1 MANISNVE
9 IITEGFK
16 KAVIRFYFESDGVEG
31 EWVNRVIF
39 NPSTD
44 FGTPPVGAPNWDA
57 NPLQSKVPQITIL
70 QAWTSS
76 SWFDITL
83 GFNGS
88 TPSQE
93 LVLARD
99 TDFYLDFRYFGGIKD
114 RASVVPT
121 GELIISTKDFAPAG
135 NNAFLVLEVRKD

>member
-1 MANISNVE
+1 MSNTVSME
-9 IITEGFK
+9 IIEEGPK
-16 KAVIRFYFESDGVEG
+16 KAVLRFYFESDGTEG
-31 EWVNRVIF
+31 EWVNKVIF

-44 FGTPPVGAPNWDA
+44 FTQPIVPGVNTDAAPPQ
-57 NPLQSKVPQITIL
+57 LKVPYITIL
-70 QAWTSS
+70 QAWTSC

-93 LVLARD
+93 LVIARD
-99 TDFYLDFRYFGGIKD
+99 SDFYLDFRYFGGIRD
-114 RASVVPT
+114 RAAVVPT

-135 NNAFLVLEVRKD
+135 SNGFLVLEVRKD